1 MFRITGE
8 FEQFNILTGF
18 FFYEPS
24 VPSLSPHTTVS
35 LFFYLLKI
43 NVIQVCLSYYIG
55 THMCLSRHIGTS
67 LIQTEFSIK
76 YLIN

>member
-24 VPSLSPHTTVS
+24 VPSLSPHTRVS

-43 NVIQVCLSYYIG
+43 NVIQVCLSYYSIL
-55 THMCLSRHIGTS
+55 TRHIGTS

-76 YLIN
+76 YLIG